1 MPSTSVEAYPIPM
14 QFNMKKTYNAPKLT
28 VHGAVTEMTQ
38 QTKGLGSDDGVTL
51 VIPGLTP
58 PDGVPIGSI

>member
-1 MPSTSVEAYPIPM
+1 MKFIQQPM
-14 QFNMKKTYNAPKLT
+14 QLNMKKAYNAPELT
-28 VHGAVTEMTQ
+28 VHGSVSVLTQ

-58 PDGVPIGSI
+58 PDGVPIGSL

>member
-1 MPSTSVEAYPIPM
+1 M

-38 QTKGLGSDDGVTL
+38 QTKGLGTDDGVTL

>member
-1 MPSTSVEAYPIPM
+1 M
-14 QFNMKKTYNAPKLT
+14 QLNMKKAYNAPELT
-28 VHGAVTEMTQ
+28 VHGSVSVLTQ

-58 PDGVPIGSI
+58 PDGVPIGSL